1 MKPTSTPIVVL
12 GMHRSGTSALTGMLH
27 CLGIHLGPKDDL
39 KSPQKDNPQGFW
51 ENNTLVEFNDRLLNR
66 VNSSWFSP
74 PHDADRSWDIE
85 DFVEAR
91 KEASILLKQVF
102 CEETTWAWKDPRTCL
117 TLPFWRQV
125 FQVPPVV
132 ILVHRHPVEVAQSL
146 QVRDQFP
153 LEVGL
158 GLWEIYNRAA
168 LRNCE
173 GLHVLVVRFESL
185 MDSPLSVAQKL
196 FHFLREQAFIAG
208 SFEERKREIESSI
221 DPDLR
226 HHVLCQEFPDGT
238 LSVAQ
243 KKLWDCLCSLEETH
257 TSFKVEVGPLVTP
270 LVSTLL
276 EVFDPMGT
284 SLQGISDEKSRTD
297 QMVTKRDQARS
308 ERDQARSDKNR
319 LEEQR
324 DLQFQDLERLKDEQS
339 HLLQERKSLSAEV
352 EMWRQYAD
360 YLYIDRSTLESKQ
373 DYYCQRRFQVL
384 DRMYKRLRT
393 WPWCYRFVA
402 GVLKVLTRQKPL
414 VK

>member
-1 MKPTSTPIVVL
+1 MEPTSTPIVVL

-27 CLGIHLGPKDDL
+27 SLGIHLGPEEDL

-66 VNSSWFSP
+66 ANSSWFSP
-74 PHDADRSWDIE
+74 PHDANRSWEIE
-85 DFVEAR
+85 DFVEAK
-91 KEASILLKQVF
+91 KEASILLQKIS

-173 GLHVLVVRFESL
+173 GLRVLVVRFESL
-185 MDSPLSVAQKL
+185 IDSPLSVARKL
-196 FHFLREQAFIAG
+196 FHFLQEQAVITG
-208 SFEERKREIESSI
+208 SFEQRKREIESSI

-226 HHVLCQEFPDGT
+226 HHIFCREIPDGN

-243 KKLWDCLCSLEETH
+243 KNLWECLCSLEERH
-257 TSFKVEVGPLVTP
+257 TSFKAVPVPSVTP

-276 EVFDPMGT
+276 EVFDPIGT
-284 SLQGISDEKSRTD
+284 SLQGIKDEKKRTD
-297 QMVTKRDQARS
+297 QMVT
-308 ERDQARSDKNR
+308 ERDQARLEKTQ

-324 DLQFQDLERLKDEQS
+324 DLQFQDLERLKDKQS
-339 HLLQERKSLSAEV
+339 HLLQEREALSAEV

-360 YLYIDRSTLESKQ
+360 YLHMDRSTLESER

-402 GVLKVLTRQKPL
+402 SVLKVLTRQKPL
-414 VK
+414 AK

>member
-1 MKPTSTPIVVL
+1 MEPTSTPIVVL

-27 CLGIHLGPKDDL
+27 SLGIHLGPEEDL

-51 ENNTLVEFNDRLLNR
+51 ENNTLVEFNDRLLNQA
-66 VNSSWFSP
+66 NSSWFSP
-74 PHDADRSWDIE
+74 PHDANRSWEIE
-85 DFVEAR
+85 DFVAAK
-91 KEASILLKQVF
+91 KEASILLQKIS

-185 MDSPLSVAQKL
+185 IDSPLSVARKL
-196 FHFLREQAFIAG
+196 FHFLQEQAVITG

-226 HHVLCQEFPDGT
+226 HHIFCQEVPDGN

-243 KKLWDCLCSLEETH
+243 KNLWECLCSLEERQ
-257 TSFKVEVGPLVTP
+257 TSFKAVPVPSVTP

-276 EVFDPMGT
+276 EVFDPIGT
-284 SLQGISDEKSRTD
+284 SLQGIKDEKKRTD
-297 QMVTKRDQARS
+297 QMVT
-308 ERDQARSDKNR
+308 ERDQVRLEKTQ

-324 DLQFQDLERLKDEQS
+324 DLQFQDLERLKDKQS
-339 HLLQERKSLSAEV
+339 HLLQEREALSAEV

-360 YLYIDRSTLESKQ
+360 YLHMDRSTLESEL

-402 GVLKVLTRQKPL
+402 SVLKVLTRQKPL
-414 VK
+414 AK

>member
-1 MKPTSTPIVVL
+1 MEPTSTPIVVL

-27 CLGIHLGPKDDL
+27 SLGIHLGPEEDL

-66 VNSSWFSP
+66 ANSSWFSP
-74 PHDADRSWDIE
+74 PRDANRSWEIE
-85 DFVEAR
+85 DFVEAK
-91 KEASILLKQVF
+91 KEASILLQKIS

-185 MDSPLSVAQKL
+185 IDSPLSVARKL
-196 FHFLREQAFIAG
+196 FHFLQEQAVITG

-226 HHVLCQEFPDGT
+226 HHIFCQEVPDGN

-243 KKLWDCLCSLEETH
+243 KNLWECLCSLEERH
-257 TSFKVEVGPLVTP
+257 TSFKAVPVPSVTP

-276 EVFDPMGT
+276 EVFDPIGT
-284 SLQGISDEKSRTD
+284 SLQGIKDEKKRTD
-297 QMVTKRDQARS
+297 QMVT
-308 ERDQARSDKNR
+308 ERDQVRLEKTQ

-324 DLQFQDLERLKDEQS
+324 DLQFQDLERLKDKQS
-339 HLLQERKSLSAEV
+339 HLLQEREALSAEV

-360 YLYIDRSTLESKQ
+360 YLHMDRSTLESEL

-402 GVLKVLTRQKPL
+402 SVLKVLTRKKPL
-414 VK
+414 AK

>member
-1 MKPTSTPIVVL
+1 MEPTSTPIVVL

-27 CLGIHLGPKDDL
+27 SLGIHLGPEEDL

-66 VNSSWFSP
+66 ANSSWFSP
-74 PHDADRSWDIE
+74 PRDANRSWEIE
-85 DFVEAR
+85 DFVEAK
-91 KEASILLKQVF
+91 KEASILLQKIS

-185 MDSPLSVAQKL
+185 IDSPLSVARKL
-196 FHFLREQAFIAG
+196 FHFLQEQAVITG

-226 HHVLCQEFPDGT
+226 HHIFCQEVPDGN
-238 LSVAQ
+238 LSLAQ
-243 KKLWDCLCSLEETH
+243 KNLWECLCSLEERH
-257 TSFKVEVGPLVTP
+257 TSFKAVPVPSVTP

-276 EVFDPMGT
+276 EVFDPIGT
-284 SLQGISDEKSRTD
+284 SLQGIKDEKKRTD
-297 QMVTKRDQARS
+297 QMVT
-308 ERDQARSDKNR
+308 ERDQVRLEKTQ

-324 DLQFQDLERLKDEQS
+324 DLQFQDLERLKDKQS
-339 HLLQERKSLSAEV
+339 HLLQEREALSAEV

-360 YLYIDRSTLESKQ
+360 YLHMDRSTLESEL

-402 GVLKVLTRQKPL
+402 SVLKVLTRKKPL
-414 VK
+414 AK